1 MCDVYKSSSE
11 AQISAR
17 MNYGLVGVTI
27 HVQFSRSMNI
37 EVPMGLG
44 AMAQQITTS
53 SSRIPAAGL
62 SSAASAHDKYFYFL
76 FF

>member
-1 MCDVYKSSSE
+1 MD
-11 AQISAR
+11 
-17 MNYGLVGVTI
+17 
-27 HVQFSRSMNI
+27 I

-44 AMAQQITTS
+44 AMAQQITPS

-62 SSAASAHDKYFYFL
+62 TSAHDKYFLFL